1 MSNTG
6 KMTIKFQ
13 DQNISFETE
22 GDIGLSGVIISTREF
37 CEQISKQVDTPIEEV
52 VEHFVKGLI
61 DPSYLYQEDE
71 EEE

>member
-6 KMTIKFQ
+6 KMTIEVQ
-13 DQNISFETE
+13 DQNISITTE
-22 GDIGLSGVIISTREF
+22 GAISLSQIIFSMREF
-37 CEQISKQVDTPIEEV
+37 CERISTQNGTPIEEV

-61 DPSYLYQEDE
+61 DPSYLSQEDE

>member
-1 MSNTG
+1 MSTG
-6 KMTIKFQ
+6 KMTIEVQ
-13 DQNISFETE
+13 DQNVSIKTE
-22 GDIGLSGVIISTREF
+22 DVIQLSEIIVSMREF
-37 CEQISKQVDTPIEEV
+37 CEQISKQVGTPIEEV

>member
-6 KMTIKFQ
+6 KMTIEFQ
-13 DQNISFETE
+13 DQNISIETE
-22 GDIGLSGVIISTREF
+22 GDIGLSGVIISMREF
-37 CEQISKQVDTPIEEV
+37 CEQISKQVGAPIEEV

>member
-6 KMTIKFQ
+6 KMTIEVQ
-13 DQNISFETE
+13 DQNVSIKTE
-22 GDIGLSGVIISTREF
+22 GVIPLSEIIVSMREF
-37 CEQISKQVDTPIEEV
+37 CEQISKQVDTPIKEV

-61 DPSYLYQEDE
+61 DPSYLYIEDE

>member
-6 KMTIKFQ
+6 KMTIEFQ
-13 DQNISFETE
+13 DQNISIETE
-22 GDIGLSGVIISTREF
+22 GDIGLSGVIISMREF
-37 CEQISKQVDTPIEEV
+37 CEQISKQTDTPIEEV

-61 DPSYLYQEDE
+61 DPSYLYLEDE